1 MSTHLMTHLRPQ
13 INFEKN
19 YLLATKVIR
28 KRHDIMLLI
37 GLICLKILCSNITPS
52 RQNKI
57 YFWKLKTKLGM
68 ISVKRYR
75 ARERKKNLDRTRSQ
89 SDCRIRYRVL

>member
-1 MSTHLMTHLRPQ
+1 
-13 INFEKN
+13 
-19 YLLATKVIR
+19 
-28 KRHDIMLLI
+28 
-37 GLICLKILCSNITPS
+37 
-52 RQNKI
+52 
-57 YFWKLKTKLGM
+57 M

>member
-1 MSTHLMTHLRPQ
+1 
-13 INFEKN
+13 
-19 YLLATKVIR
+19 
-28 KRHDIMLLI
+28 MLLI

-68 ISVKRYR
+68 ISVTHGSVTVPVG
-75 ARERKKNLDRTRSQ
+75 RKKNLDRTRSQ

>member
-1 MSTHLMTHLRPQ
+1 
-13 INFEKN
+13 
-19 YLLATKVIR
+19 
-28 KRHDIMLLI
+28 MLLI

-68 ISVKRYR
+68 ISVTHGSVTVPVG
-75 ARERKKNLDRTRSQ
+75 RKKIWTALGANQIAGFVTVS
-89 SDCRIRYRVL
+89 SEKKKIFFIISYANP